1 MVAIPTAA
9 AGLGAGQQI
18 SASVVNSFR
27 VAAVAE
33 RLATHTQPGRQPHS
47 SEFFSL
53 CLSLAR
59 GIDYAI
65 ANNEVPAKVQ
75 ELPLLLKQICQ
86 RRNDLFLQAAIMVL
100 MISVKN
106 ACKMNWFSDKE
117 SQELFTLA
125 NEVGSCFCS
134 PGDISNGLDDSH
146 STILAV
152 MSRFYPFMKM
162 GQILASLEAKPG
174 YGALV
179 IDFHISK
186 NTTHSPS
193 EKIRLFVAQKDNI
206 ETSACIISPQQVNFL
221 LNGKGVERRTNVL
234 MDTGPQMPT
243 NVTAMLKYGTN
254 LLQAVGQFW
263 GHYIIVVAFMSMES
277 LPDTPMIPDYIQ
289 PGDVAPDLEDSD
301 LIEGPSRISLKCP
314 ISRTRIKTPAKGH
327 ACKHL
332 QCFDFNN
339 YVDINSRRPS
349 WRCPH
354 CNQHV
359 CYTDIRIDQNMV
371 KVLKEVAEDVSDV
384 IISADG
390 SWKVVLENDD
400 DMDELH
406 DKILN
411 SQKDGSEQPESSKG
425 VPVVLDLTQD
435 DNDVDAMETIEIE
448 DRKPPLGNLQS
459 LSAAPN
465 LTITSEL
472 ISSVGANQNVAP
484 HMLDEF
490 WSGIYSIHG
499 SGSSTSR
506 TDAQVGGRSEST
518 PDVSV
523 SPVFSDAISPAPNRA
538 EARGNANATTLG
550 IQNQVSPPSNLQL
563 QQSQLVHSMPNHEY
577 GSLQNIPRH
586 INRTPV
592 AVQALPARPQ
602 TPIPQQVSRNSP
614 NTSAS
619 GSPVP
624 PHPNLPVAPSSNGFS
639 TVSRDMESRP
649 WLPRSPANPHQS
661 GNRQERSYVPGQSV
675 QQSGVAASGQLP
687 GSYRA
692 ASGLLGEFQNPHLQQ
707 ALNMRGSQPRSP
719 SPGLIRSPSPLLRT
733 QTQQGAAQVGVGNVN
748 SNPTRFVAAA
758 QRATNMARQP
768 SMVAVQTP
776 TSRAAASYSGNFDG
790 RRGSAAEQRLNMGG
804 SAPAASRAD
813 NSADLASEQNWRP
826 TGRMRGSLTGRQ
838 YSAALSQLM
847 IQPTQSAQAA
857 RPQTN
862 LTSPPSVPPHVQ
874 ALLANSR
881 NLAVSQSHNNATT
894 GTASM
899 NGSSNISPDRSGGMQ

>member
-1 MVAIPTAA
+1 MAIPTAA
-9 AGLGAGQQI
+9 STASGIGVVQQF
-18 SASVVNSFR
+18 SPSLVNSFR

-47 SEFFSL
+47 SE
-53 CLSLAR
+53 

-65 ANNEVPAKVQ
+65 ANNEIPAKAQ

-106 ACKMNWFSDKE
+106 ACKVSWFSDKE

-134 PGDISNGLDDSH
+134 PGDISNGLDDSC

-152 MSRFYPFMKM
+152 ISRFYPFMKM
-162 GQILASLEAKPG
+162 GQILVSLEAKPG
-174 YGALV
+174 YGTLV

-193 EKIRLFVAQKDNI
+193 EKIQLFVAQKDNI

-277 LPDTPMIPDYIQ
+277 SPDTSMLPDYVQ
-289 PGDVAPDLEDSD
+289 SGDVAPDSEDSD
-301 LIEGPSRISLKCP
+301 IIEGPSLISLKCP
-314 ISRTRIKTPAKGH
+314 ISKTRIKTPVKGH
-327 ACKHL
+327 TCKHL

-359 CYTDIRIDQNMV
+359 CYTDIRVDQNM
-371 KVLKEVAEDVSDV
+371 VLKEVAEDVSNV
-384 IISADG
+384 VISAEG
-390 SWKVVLENDD
+390 SWKAVLENDD
-400 DMDELH
+400 DLDELH

-411 SQKDGSEQPESSKG
+411 CQKDGSEQPESAKG
-425 VPVVLDLTQD
+425 VPIVLDLTQD
-435 DNDVDAMETIEIE
+435 DNNVDAMETIGFE
-448 DRKPPLGNLQS
+448 DRKPPVANLQS
-459 LSAAPN
+459 QSAAPN

-472 ISSVGANQNVAP
+472 INTVGANQNVVS
-484 HMLDEF
+484 HMEDDF
-490 WSGIYSIHG
+490 WSELYLNHG
-499 SGSSTSR
+499 SGASTAG

-518 PDVSV
+518 PNFSV
-523 SPVFSDAISPAPNRA
+523 SPVFSDAISPAPSGA
-538 EARGNANATTLG
+538 EARGNANLTTLG
-550 IQNQVSPPSNLQL
+550 IQNQVSAASNLQL
-563 QQSQLVHSMPNHEY
+563 QQSQLINSMTNHEY
-577 GSLQNIPRH
+577 GSLQHIPRH
-586 INRTPV
+586 INRMPV
-592 AVQALPARPQ
+592 AIQALPAVSQ
-602 TPIPQQVSRNSP
+602 TPTPQQRSRNSLNTLSANGSSLPPQP
-614 NTSAS
+614 NMSM
-619 GSPVP
+619 
-624 PHPNLPVAPSSNGFS
+624 APSSNGFS
-639 TVSRDMESRP
+639 TVSSDMERQPQLS
-649 WLPRSPANPHQS
+649 RSPANPHQ
-661 GNRQERSYVPGQSV
+661 NWNQQECSFVPGQSV
-675 QQSGVAASGQLP
+675 QQVGASASSQLP

-692 ASGLLGEFQNPHLQQ
+692 SSGFLGEFQNPHLQQ
-707 ALNMRGSQPRSP
+707 ALNTRLSQPRSP
-719 SPGLIRSPSPLLRT
+719 SPGLIRSPSPVLRT
-733 QTQQGAAQVGVGNVN
+733 QTQQGAAKVGLGYTAGNVN
-748 SNPTRFVAAA
+748 SNPTRFIAAA

-768 SMVAVQTP
+768 PTVAVQTQ
-776 TSRAAASYSGNFDG
+776 TSRAAASYSGNVDG
-790 RRGSAAEQRLNMGG
+790 IRASAVEQRLNVGG
-804 SAPAASRAD
+804 LTPPASRAD
-813 NSADLASEQNWRP
+813 TSADLASEQNWRP
-826 TGRMRGSLTGRQ
+826 TGRMRGSLSGRT

-862 LTSPPSVPPHVQ
+862 LTSSPSVPPHVQ
-874 ALLANSR
+874 ALLAANSR
-881 NLAVSQSHNNATT
+881 NTAVSQLQNNAMTE
-894 GTASM
+894 TAGM
-899 NGSSNISPDRSGGMQ
+899 NGSSSIMPDRSDGMH